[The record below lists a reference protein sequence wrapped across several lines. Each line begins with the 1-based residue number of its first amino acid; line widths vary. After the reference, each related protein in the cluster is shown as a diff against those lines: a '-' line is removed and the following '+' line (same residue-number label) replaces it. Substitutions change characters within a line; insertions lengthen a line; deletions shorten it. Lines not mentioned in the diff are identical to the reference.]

1 MPSLLLEGSRGEGH
15 AHENHLWLR
24 PGTLGVDRVV
34 QGSLVLSVLLS
45 LVLQA
50 RHYGSKNKKNG
61 GEKPGAQP

>member
-1 MPSLLLEGSRGEGH
+1 MPSLLLEGTRGEGH

-45 LVLQA
+45 FVLQA
-50 RHYGSKNKKNG
+50 GCYGSKNKKNG